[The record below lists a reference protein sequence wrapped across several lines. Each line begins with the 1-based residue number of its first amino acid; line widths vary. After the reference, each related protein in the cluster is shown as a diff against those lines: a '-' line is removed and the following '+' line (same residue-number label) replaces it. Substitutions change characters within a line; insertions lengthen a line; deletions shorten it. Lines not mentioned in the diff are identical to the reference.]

1 MKTETAAGDI
11 VKIAFE
17 AVRDTAERH
26 VTPGNVGGLYQA
38 NLETLFARCM
48 VCSGK
53 TPAIEKM
60 NLVYM
65 CDTDHCKWCVDN
77 NFCTCFLEGFPG
89 CSFGSGFTVFHEPGG
104 ERPVAGSRLDCPPAK
119 KNFVFP
125 GCDATHHQSGVLIMN
140 MAAAFADVPG
150 KGVARRYLEGNVGA
164 TVRTV
169 LDHGMDNRFWLRL
182 PV

>member
-11 VKIAFE
+11 VEIAFE
-17 AVRDTAERH
+17 AVRYTAERH

-38 NLETLFARCM
+38 NLKTLFARCM

-65 CDTDHCKWCVDN
+65 CDADHRKWCVDN
-77 NFCTCFLEGFPG
+77 NSCTRFLEGFPG
-89 CSFGSGFTVFHEPGG
+89 CSFGSGFTVFHEPCG
-104 ERPVAGSRLDCPPAK
+104 ERPVAGSRLDRSPAK

-164 TVRTV
+164 TVRTE